1 MKKENM
7 RIYMNNVENFKGEIE
22 ITFFSEQWLSKRCPK
37 IEKNG
42 KFFEDL
48 ANKLENEAK
57 RFTKNSKEYAELMEL
72 SSCYK
77 ACRDTIFLAEEQ
89 FSADIENVW
98 EEKCEN
104 GNTEIKIKIKMS
116 REYCEIFLVE
126 LAEVL
131 HVWG

>member
-1 MKKENM
+1 
-7 RIYMNNVENFKGEIE
+7 
-22 ITFFSEQWLSKRCPK
+22 
-37 IEKNG
+37 
-42 KFFEDL
+42 
-48 ANKLENEAK
+48 
-57 RFTKNSKEYAELMEL
+57 MEL

-77 ACRDTIFLAEEQ
+77 ACRDTIFFAEEQ

-116 REYCEIFLVE
+116 REYCGIFLVE